1 MSYLKWKGIG
11 GFFLMCIMP
20 FALLLKYSDS
30 LPAGIFHTVLGV
42 VAQVFI
48 GGFLLLAAIFLM
60 SRPTR

>member
-1 MSYLKWKGIG
+1 
-11 GFFLMCIMP
+11 
-20 FALLLKYSDS
+20 
-30 LPAGIFHTVLGV
+30 V